1 MHIPKQNSIPMHAI
15 KRHAKGMYHT
25 KVQLAWIDMEE
36 KGSRI
41 VKTRSFNEDNEHE
54 LDGGSRGVQRRM
66 RTREEGKTK
75 GVRKNERKR

>member
-1 MHIPKQNSIPMHAI
+1 MK
-15 KRHAKGMYHT
+15 
-25 KVQLAWIDMEE
+25 E

-41 VKTRSFNEDNEHE
+41 MKTILFNEDNEHE
-54 LDGGSRGVQRRM
+54 LDGGSRGMQRKM

>member
-1 MHIPKQNSIPMHAI
+1 MK
-15 KRHAKGMYHT
+15 
-25 KVQLAWIDMEE
+25 E

-41 VKTRSFNEDNEHE
+41 VKIILFNEDNEHE

-75 GVRKNERKR
+75 GVRKNEKKR

>member
-1 MHIPKQNSIPMHAI
+1 MK
-15 KRHAKGMYHT
+15 
-25 KVQLAWIDMEE
+25 E

-41 VKTRSFNEDNEHE
+41 VKTILFNEDNEHE
-54 LDGGSRGVQRRM
+54 LDGGSRGMQRRM